1 MKGLVKWDDIYF
13 RLNSSSYNDERWSA
27 KSFGGQRISD
37 VNAALGWIEKHDVA
51 KYNLESIAIAKLGS
65 YVVGSLSG
73 KNTKISP
80 QDFLPFDT
88 RKIRTE
94 HGITDKSVEVLR
106 RLMKT
111 QVMDGRVIGLLAE
124 ELKTASARSSGE

>member
-1 MKGLVKWDDIYF
+1 VKWDDIHF
-13 RLNSSSYNDERWSA
+13 RLNSCSYNDERWSA
-27 KSFGGQRISD
+27 KNFGGQRVSD

-51 KYNLESIAIAKLGS
+51 KYNLESISIAKLGS
-65 YVVGSLSG
+65 FVAGSLGG
-73 KNTKISP
+73 KKTRISP

-94 HGITDKSVEVLR
+94 NGITDKSVEVLR

-111 QVMDGRVIGLLAE
+111 KAMDGRVIALLAE
-124 ELKTASARSSGE
+124 ELKSASSRSNDE

>member
-1 MKGLVKWDDIYF
+1 MKWDDIHF
-13 RLNSSSYNDERWSA
+13 RLNSCSYNDERWSA
-27 KSFGGQRISD
+27 KNFGGQRVSD

-51 KYNLESIAIAKLGS
+51 KYNLESISIAKLGS
-65 YVVGSLSG
+65 FVAGSLGG
-73 KNTKISP
+73 KKTRISP

-94 HGITDKSVEVLR
+94 NGITDKSVEVLR

-111 QVMDGRVIGLLAE
+111 KAMDGRVIALLAE
-124 ELKTASARSSGE
+124 ELKSASSRSNDE

>member
-1 MKGLVKWDDIYF
+1 MKWDDIHF

-27 KSFGGQRISD
+27 KNFGGQRISD

-51 KYNLESIAIAKLGS
+51 RYNLESISIAKLGS
-65 YVVGSLSG
+65 FVAASLGG
-73 KNTKISP
+73 KKTRVSP

-94 HGITDKSVEVLR
+94 NGVSDKSMDVLR

-111 QVMDGRVIGLLAE
+111 QAMDGRVIGLLAE
-124 ELKTASARSSGE
+124 ELKSASARGNGE

>member
-1 MKGLVKWDDIYF
+1 MKWDDIHF

-27 KSFGGQRISD
+27 KNFGGQRISD
-37 VNAALGWIEKHDVA
+37 VNAALSWIEKHDVA
-51 KYNLESIAIAKLGS
+51 RYNLESISIAKLGS
-65 YVVGSLSG
+65 FVAGSLGG
-73 KNTKISP
+73 KKTRISP

-94 HGITDKSVEVLR
+94 NGITDKSMEVLR

-111 QVMDGRVIGLLAE
+111 QAMDGRVIGLLAE
-124 ELKTASARSSGE
+124 ELKSASARSNDE

>member
-1 MKGLVKWDDIYF
+1 MKWDDIHF

-27 KSFGGQRISD
+27 KNFGGQRISD

-51 KYNLESIAIAKLGS
+51 RYNLESISIAKLGS
-65 YVVGSLSG
+65 FVAASLGG
-73 KNTKISP
+73 KKTRVSP

-94 HGITDKSVEVLR
+94 NGVSDKSMNVLR

-111 QVMDGRVIGLLAE
+111 QAMDGRVIGLLAE
-124 ELKTASARSSGE
+124 ELKSASARSNGE

>member
-1 MKGLVKWDDIYF
+1 MKWDDIHF

-27 KSFGGQRISD
+27 KNFGGQRISD

-51 KYNLESIAIAKLGS
+51 RYNLESISIAKLGS
-65 YVVGSLSG
+65 FVAASLGG
-73 KNTKISP
+73 KKTRVSP

-94 HGITDKSVEVLR
+94 NGVSDKSMDVLR
-106 RLMKT
+106 QLMKT
-111 QVMDGRVIGLLAE
+111 QAMDGRVIGLLAE
-124 ELKTASARSSGE
+124 ELKSASARSNGE

>member
-1 MKGLVKWDDIYF
+1 LVKWDDIHF
-13 RLNSSSYNDERWSA
+13 RLNSCSYNDERWSA
-27 KSFGGQRISD
+27 KNFGGQRVSD
-37 VNAALGWIEKHDVA
+37 VNAALSWIEKHDVA
-51 KYNLESIAIAKLGS
+51 KYNLESISIAKLGS
-65 YVVGSLSG
+65 FVAGSLGG

-111 QVMDGRVIGLLAE
+111 KAMDGRVIALLAE
-124 ELKTASARSSGE
+124 ELKSASSRSNDE

>member
-1 MKGLVKWDDIYF
+1 MKWDDIHF
-13 RLNSSSYNDERWSA
+13 RLNSCSYNDERWSA
-27 KSFGGQRISD
+27 KNFGSQRVSD
-37 VNAALGWIEKHDVA
+37 VNAALSWIEKHDVA
-51 KYNLESIAIAKLGS
+51 KYNLESISIAKLGS
-65 YVVGSLSG
+65 FVAGSLGG
-73 KNTKISP
+73 KKTRISP

-111 QVMDGRVIGLLAE
+111 KAMDGRVIGLLAE
-124 ELKTASARSSGE
+124 ELKSASSRSNDE

>member
-1 MKGLVKWDDIYF
+1 MKWDDIHF
-13 RLNSSSYNDERWSA
+13 RLNSCSYNDERWSA
-27 KSFGGQRISD
+27 KNFGGQRISD

-51 KYNLESIAIAKLGS
+51 RYNLESISIAKLGS
-65 YVVGSLSG
+65 FVAASLGG
-73 KNTKISP
+73 KKTRVSP

-94 HGITDKSVEVLR
+94 NGVSDKSMDVLR

-111 QVMDGRVIGLLAE
+111 QAMDGRVIGLLAE
-124 ELKTASARSSGE
+124 ELKSASARSNGE

>member
-1 MKGLVKWDDIYF
+1 MVKWDDIHF
-13 RLNSSSYNDERWSA
+13 RLNSCSYNDERWSA
-27 KSFGGQRISD
+27 KNFGGQRVSD

-51 KYNLESIAIAKLGS
+51 KYNLESISIAKLGS
-65 YVVGSLSG
+65 FVAGSLGG
-73 KNTKISP
+73 KKTRISP

-88 RKIRTE
+88 RKIRAE

-111 QVMDGRVIGLLAE
+111 QAMDGRVIGLLAE
-124 ELKTASARSSGE
+124 ELKSASSRSNDE

>member
-1 MKGLVKWDDIYF
+1 MVKWDDIHF
-13 RLNSSSYNDERWSA
+13 RLNSCSYNDERWSA
-27 KSFGGQRISD
+27 KNFGGQRVSD
-37 VNAALGWIEKHDVA
+37 VNAALSWIEKHDVA
-51 KYNLESIAIAKLGS
+51 KYNLESISIAKLGS
-65 YVVGSLSG
+65 FVAGSLGG

-111 QVMDGRVIGLLAE
+111 KAMDGRVIALLAE
-124 ELKTASARSSGE
+124 ELKSASSRSSDE